1 MPLNTFSTG
10 RDVTLT
16 VVTPSGPISFNL
28 ITAFHSSPVTG
39 QVKVKGIDGITRHA
53 LFPDG
58 WTGGFDIERS
68 DSTVDDYFA
77 QLEDNY
83 YQGQNIGSSTITETI
98 TEPNGAVT
106 QYRYLQVLLQLDD
119 AGSWMGDQT
128 VKQKISF
135 MASRRKKI
143 P

>member
-28 ITAFHSSPVTG
+28 ITGFHSSPVTG

-83 YQGQNIGSSTITETI
+83 YQGLNIGSSTITETI

-135 MASRRKKI
+135 MAARRKKI
-143 P
+143 A

>member
-143 P
+143 A

>member
-28 ITAFHSSPVTG
+28 ITGFHSSPVTG